1 MIFARDAN
9 TTEPTEPSTQ
19 ARRVLVW
26 DVPTRL
32 FHWLMV
38 ILVAGAYV
46 TERLNSMDW
55 HVRIG
60 EALLALVVFRLL
72 WGWLGSGTARFGSF
86 LVSPAAALV
95 HLRRMFRRATDLQVG
110 HNPAGGWMVLL
121 LLALLLSEALSG
133 VYVNNDVANQ
143 GPLTDW
149 VPASVAN
156 AITDLH
162 AVLWEVLLGAVAVH
176 LSAIAFYAA
185 KGQQVLWPMLTGRKL
200 LPRGTS
206 EPRLASNWLALALLA
221 AGALI
226 AALVSRYL

>member
-1 MIFARDAN
+1 MSARDTISA
-9 TTEPTEPSTQ
+9 EPTEPSIRT
-19 ARRVLVW
+19 RRVLVW

-38 ILVAGAYV
+38 VLVAGAYL

-72 WGWLGSGTARFGSF
+72 WGWVGSGTARFGSF
-86 LVSPAAALV
+86 LASPAAALV
-95 HLRRMFRRATDLQVG
+95 HLRRMFRRETDSQVG
-110 HNPAGGWMVLL
+110 HNPAGGWMVLV

-143 GPLTDW
+143 GPLTNW

-162 AVLWEVLLGAVAVH
+162 AVLWDVLLAAVAVH
-176 LSAIAFYAA
+176 ISAIAFYAA
-185 KGQQVLWPMLTGRKL
+185 KGQHVLRPMLTGHKI
-200 LPRGTS
+200 LPLGTS
-206 EPRLASNWLALALLA
+206 GPRLASNWLALALLA

-226 AALVSRYL
+226 AALASRYL